1 MKKRF
6 IIALILLVLFSTY
19 KIQDSLKFRFNHN
32 IKNISVENNSI
43 LNDGT
48 ITEKLSFLY
57 ETNLFFLSKKNIN
70 SKLSEIDLI
79 ESYEIKKIY
88 PDRIKIKIFEKKP
101 IAILQNK
108 KEKNYYT
115 TNGDVINFFESE
127 KFRNLPVVFSNKDNF
142 KKFYQNLEKIN
153 FPFNEI
159 KACYFFESNRWDL
172 ITIFNQTLKLPP
184 KNYNQVLINFL
195 SIRDQNNFK
204 KYEIFDYRIN
214 GQLILK

>member
-172 ITIFNQTLKLPP
+172 I
-184 KNYNQVLINFL
+184 FL
-195 SIRDQNNFK
+195 LFFF
-204 KYEIFDYRIN
+204 Y
-214 GQLILK
+214 